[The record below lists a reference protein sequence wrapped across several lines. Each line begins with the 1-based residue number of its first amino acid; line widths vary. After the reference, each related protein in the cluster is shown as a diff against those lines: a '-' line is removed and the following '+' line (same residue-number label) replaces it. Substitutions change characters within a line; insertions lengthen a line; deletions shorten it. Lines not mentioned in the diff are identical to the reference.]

1 MPCGE
6 KYISWSIPIYTL
18 TKTEDMSSYSHK
30 STLHGRI
37 KNFVAWIAPP
47 KESREAI
54 KKKSDEVRSNIKAK
68 AEDDGLTISEMP
80 HSGSFATRTGL
91 RRHMLGL
98 TTTEGQDIDLPFV
111 VKKDKESEFGP
122 LIRRFKKYAEE
133 CYPDQEIEETKSSV
147 NIIFEDEKLIF
158 DLVPMFEGSKK
169 GEQTLI
175 RNTGEQITTC
185 IENHREF
192 IRSRTAETRA
202 NSDVVTFN
210 DMIRLLKWWRI
221 VKEQQTGNKISI
233 PSFLVNLLA
242 ATAYEQCGDDT
253 TYPQTL
259 ANWFSYLA
267 YLVESKE
274 TVWFKDFY
282 KTISPDSTAT
292 WRVLDPVMPGN
303 NIVKNWSWYERQDLA
318 DWLQEASEIMNRAIV
333 ADLDGRDSDSLTELQ
348 LLFGK
353 IFSSHC
359 D

>member
-1 MPCGE
+1 M
-6 KYISWSIPIYTL
+6 
-18 TKTEDMSSYSHK
+18 HV
-30 STLHGRI
+30 RI

-54 KKKSDEVRSNIKAK
+54 KKKSDQVREKIRAK
-68 AEDDGLTISEMP
+68 AVEDGLTITEMP
-80 HSGSFATRTGL
+80 YAGSFATRTGL

-111 VKKDKESEFGP
+111 VKKDKETEFGP

-133 CYPDQEIEETKSSV
+133 CYPDDDIEETKSSIKITFA
-147 NIIFEDEKLIF
+147 NEKLTF

-175 RNTGEQITTC
+175 RKNGDQITTC
-185 IENHREF
+185 IEHHREF
-192 IRSRTAETRA
+192 IRSRTAETKE
-202 NSDVVTFN
+202 SDGIITFN
-210 DMIRLLKWWRI
+210 DMIRLLKWWRL
-221 VKEQQTGNKISI
+221 VKEQQTNDKISI
-233 PSFLVNLLA
+233 PSFLINLLA
-242 ATAYEQCGDDT
+242 AKAYEECGDDT

-267 YLVESKE
+267 HIVKNKE
-274 TVWFKDFY
+274 TIWFKDYY
-282 KTISPDSTAT
+282 KNIAPDTTHT
-292 WRVLDPVMPGN
+292 WIVLDPVMPGN
-303 NIVKNWSWYERQDLA
+303 NIVKSWTWYEIKDLA
-318 DWLQEASEIMNRAIV
+318 DWLQEAAEIINRAIV
-333 ADLDGRDSDSLTELQ
+333 ADLDGRDSDSLEHLQ

>member
-1 MPCGE
+1 MN
-6 KYISWSIPIYTL
+6 
-18 TKTEDMSSYSHK
+18 SYSHK
-30 STLHGRI
+30 STLHVRI

-47 KESREAI
+47 KESRANI
-54 KKKSDEVRSNIKAK
+54 KEKSDEVRKSIKEK
-68 AEDDGLTISEMP
+68 AEADGLTIVDMP

-111 VKKDKESEFGP
+111 VKNDKETEFAP
-122 LIRRFKKYAEE
+122 LIQRFKKYAEE
-133 CYPDQEIEETKSSV
+133 CYPDHEIEETKSSIK
-147 NIIFEDEKLIF
+147 IIFEAEKLTF
-158 DLVPMFEGSKK
+158 DLVPMFEGGKR
-169 GEQTLI
+169 GEQILI

-192 IRSRTAETRA
+192 VRTRTAETKR
-202 NSDVVTFN
+202 NTGIVTFN

-221 VKEQQTGNKISI
+221 VKEHETNDKINI
-233 PSFLVNLLA
+233 PSFLINLLA
-242 ATAYEQCGDDT
+242 AKAYGQCGDDT

-267 YLVESKE
+267 HIVKSKE
-274 TVWFKDFY
+274 PIWFNDYY
-282 KTISPDSTAT
+282 KNITLDTTQT
-292 WRVLDPVMPGN
+292 WNVIDPVMSEN
-303 NIVKNWSWYERQDLA
+303 NIVKKWSWYEVQELA
-318 DWLQEASEIMNRAIV
+318 DWLQEASEIINRAIV
-333 ADLDGRDSDSLTELQ
+333 ADLDGRDGDSLEHLK